1 MCAPSKAV
9 SDTDTSAGQNSSVT
23 SYPADGLVVVEARPT
38 RLTVI
43 CDVSQITEPDER
55 ALEAL
60 ARLQLTARRLG
71 VSIRLH
77 NAGSALVDLVALV
90 GLSDVLVC
98 GESGVEVDRQ
108 VEQREE
114 IGVDEE
120 VHRGDDAG

>member
-1 MCAPSKAV
+1 M
-9 SDTDTSAGQNSSVT
+9 
-23 SYPADGLVVVEARPT
+23 
-38 RLTVI
+38 I

-60 ARLQLTARRLG
+60 ARLQLTARRMG

-90 GLSDVLVC
+90 GLSDVLEC
-98 GESGVEVDRQ
+98 AGSGVEVDRQ
-108 VEQREE
+108 VEEREQ

-120 VHRGDDAG
+120 VHRGDHAG

>member
-1 MCAPSKAV
+1 MRGPIAPNGPLA
-9 SDTDTSAGQNSSVT
+9 
-23 SYPADGLVVVEARPT
+23 
-38 RLTVI
+38 
-43 CDVSQITEPDER
+43 CDVSQISEPDER

-77 NAGSALVDLVALV
+77 NAGAALVDLVALV

-98 GESGVEVDRQ
+98 GESGVEPDRQ
-108 VEQREE
+108 VEEREE
-114 IGVDEE
+114 VGIDEE

>member
-1 MCAPSKAV
+1 MIVVRGPIAPNGPLA
-9 SDTDTSAGQNSSVT
+9 
-23 SYPADGLVVVEARPT
+23 
-38 RLTVI
+38 
-43 CDVSQITEPDER
+43 CDVSQISEPDER

-77 NAGSALVDLVALV
+77 NAGAALVDLVALV

-98 GESGVEVDRQ
+98 GESGVEPDRQ
-108 VEQREE
+108 VEEREE
-114 IGVDEE
+114 VGIDEE